1 MLRDELD
8 GFLNGSARTRHHV
21 QVLAGD
27 DSGLVAIEIAA
38 GEKVVGIAVLDALS
52 DQAKIMRDAR
62 SHLVEERAQ
71 WLYFDRNMRVY
82 DGPRTYL
89 LKPFQRLHWTETQ
102 AMADARDIIADSL
115 TPENSNHAGASIE

>member
-1 MLRDELD
+1 M
-8 GFLNGSARTRHHV
+8 

-38 GEKVVGIAVLDALS
+38 GDKLVNIAVPDAS
-52 DQAKIMRDAR
+52 SAQAKIMRDVR

-71 WLYFDRNMRVY
+71 WLYFDRNLRVY

-115 TPENSNHAGASIE
+115 TPENSTDAGASIV